1 MLYMVSVNAAK
12 SSRSAI
18 PSSSSLK
25 TDVNIQLLDYQ
36 PLTLSLLNHDPRI
49 IHRPYFLID
58 EALRLRSSDFLVFS
72 SLTRL
77 ARIDAYSFC
86 SIVLVSKHCSFK
98 S

>member
-25 TDVNIQLLDYQ
+25 TDINIQLLDYQ
-36 PLTLSLLNHDPRI
+36 PLTLSLNHDPRI

-58 EALRLRSSDFLVFS
+58 DALRLRSSDFLVFS

-77 ARIDAYSFC
+77 ARMDAYSFC
-86 SIVLVSKHCSFK
+86 SIVLVSKHCSSK

>member
-18 PSSSSLK
+18 SSSSSLK

-58 EALRLRSSDFLVFS
+58 DALRLRSSDFLVFS

-77 ARIDAYSFC
+77 ARMDAYSFC
-86 SIVLVSKHCSFK
+86 SIVLISKRCSFK